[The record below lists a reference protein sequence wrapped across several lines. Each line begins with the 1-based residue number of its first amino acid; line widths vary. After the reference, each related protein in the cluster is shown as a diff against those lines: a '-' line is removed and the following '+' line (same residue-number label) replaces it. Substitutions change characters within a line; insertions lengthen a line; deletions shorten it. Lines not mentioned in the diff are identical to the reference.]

1 MEKLKKFIKFF
12 LKIIGLDKTILF
24 SKLIQGFSVRSQKE
38 SFRKLF
44 ILLKKDLG
52 ISLIISFLKMVNNR
66 YNTEYMRF
74 YFDQVYNENQKH
86 LEKKGENKIIG
97 YLLTWNNLKFLKY
110 SLDQALEFCD
120 ELLVVEGC
128 HYKKYPKR
136 SNDGTV
142 EYLNK
147 IKDHPKLKI
156 FDFSFKGR
164 NDVVQL
170 KIRLALYQ
178 YFKYLKPGSW

>member
-12 LKIIGLDKTILF
+12 LKIISLDKTILF
-24 SKLIQGFSVRSQKE
+24 SKLIQDFSVRSRKE

-44 ILLKKDLG
+44 HILKKDLG
-52 ISLIISFLKMVNNR
+52 ISLIISFLKKVNNR

-74 YFDQVYNENQKH
+74 NFDQVYDEAQKH
-86 LEKKGENKIIG
+86 LEKKGETKIIG
-97 YLLTWNNLKFLKY
+97 YLLTWNNLELFKY
-110 SLDQALEFCD
+110 SLDQALELCD

-147 IKDHPKLKI
+147 IKDSL
-156 FDFSFKGR
+156 G
-164 NDVVQL
+164 
-170 KIRLALYQ
+170 Y
-178 YFKYLKPGSW
+178 